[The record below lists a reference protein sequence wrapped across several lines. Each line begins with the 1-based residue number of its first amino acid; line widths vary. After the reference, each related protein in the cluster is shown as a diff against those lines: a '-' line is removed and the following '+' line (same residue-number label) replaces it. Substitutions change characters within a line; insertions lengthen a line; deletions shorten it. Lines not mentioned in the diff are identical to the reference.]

1 MSLNCDGWKW
11 QNPYLKISSHTCG
24 CIGFHHYFLLLLW
37 YFQIS
42 SSSLLKLITVFSL
55 FDWLM
60 HLNFFYR
67 ESFVCFFFVLFV
79 VLVEIKQC
87 LNFQCWTIKI
97 IKNSGVLFY
106 FLFHEKTIFCDQFSY
121 FDKVCNDEEKFIVF
135 NCFFIRI
142 YLERKKKNLCDYF
155 LVFTCSLIRV

>member
-1 MSLNCDGWKW
+1 MDESGKTRI
-11 QNPYLKISSHTCG
+11 LKISSHTCG
-24 CIGFHHYFLLLLW
+24 CIGFRL
-37 YFQIS
+37 
-42 SSSLLKLITVFSL
+42 SSLLSVIVMVFS
-55 FDWLM
+55 
-60 HLNFFYR
+60 NFFLLVAQIDYHFFPFR
-67 ESFVCFFFVLFV
+67 LIDAFKLFLSRIFCLFFFVLFV

-142 YLERKKKNLCDYF
+142 YLERKKKNHCDYF

>member
-11 QNPYLKISSHTCG
+11 QNPYLKNFVPHMWLHWFSIIIITFCYCYG
-24 CIGFHHYFLLLLW
+24 IFKFLPPRCSNWLP
-37 YFQIS
+37 FFPFSIDAF
-42 SSSLLKLITVFSL
+42 KLFLSRIFCL
-55 FDWLM
+55 
-60 HLNFFYR
+60 
-67 ESFVCFFFVLFV
+67 FFFVLFV

-106 FLFHEKTIFCDQFSY
+106 FLFHEKTILCDQFSY

-142 YLERKKKNLCDYF
+142 YLERKKKIIVIISLC
-155 LVFTCSLIRV
+155 SHAH